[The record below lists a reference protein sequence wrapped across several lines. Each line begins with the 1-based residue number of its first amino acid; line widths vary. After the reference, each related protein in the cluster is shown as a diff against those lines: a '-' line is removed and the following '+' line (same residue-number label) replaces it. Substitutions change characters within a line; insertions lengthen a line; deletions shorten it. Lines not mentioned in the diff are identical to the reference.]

1 MSETLGEAQHNRVQQ
16 LILQERE
23 EPNFDSAGDPFLIL
37 LLTFFFLLLV
47 ELNTRPSPSD
57 ESTEQ
62 Y

>member
-1 MSETLGEAQHNRVQQ
+1 METGEAQHNRVQQ

-47 ELNTRPSPSD
+47 DTQHKTLSIR
-57 ESTEQ
+57 
-62 Y
+62 